1 MVSPYG
7 TMSEIQSVKRAFA
20 ILKVIATQPGSTT
33 LGEVA
38 HQVALPKSTV
48 SRMLSTLERIEAVER
63 APHGEGFRIGPEI
76 LTLALQTPY
85 LISVAHPY
93 LVELA
98 QYTGEAVYLSVLDN
112 EQVHYVDQVQG
123 QHNVQMRDWTGHR
136 QRLLHI
142 DTPGK
147 IFLAYWPEE
156 KREKYLNSPL
166 KRFTPNTITQGSV
179 LRQHL
184 AKIRQEGYAWV
195 REEYEEG
202 MVSLAAPIQDQT
214 NETVAAVSI
223 SAPAFRFPPEN
234 REDEMAQVTIETAQ
248 KISENINGDHSR

>member
-1 MVSPYG
+1 M
-7 TMSEIQSVKRAFA
+7 TEIQSVKRAFA

-48 SRMLSTLERIEAVER
+48 SRMLSTLEHIAAVER
-63 APHGEGFRIGPEI
+63 VPHGEGFRIGPEI
-76 LTLALQTPY
+76 TALALQTPY

-98 QYTGEAVYLSVLDN
+98 EYTGEAVYLSVLDGD
-112 EQVHYVDQVQG
+112 QVHYVDQVQG

-156 KREKYLNSPL
+156 KGEKYLSTPL
-166 KRFTPNTITQGSV
+166 KRFTPKTITKAHA

-184 AKIRQEGYAWV
+184 AEIREQGYAWV

-202 MVSLAAPIQDQT
+202 VVGIAAPVQNKANQ
-214 NETVAAVSI
+214 TVAAVSI

-234 REDEMAQVTIETAQ
+234 REDEMVRVTVETAQ
-248 KISENINGDHSR
+248 KISKNISGDHAR